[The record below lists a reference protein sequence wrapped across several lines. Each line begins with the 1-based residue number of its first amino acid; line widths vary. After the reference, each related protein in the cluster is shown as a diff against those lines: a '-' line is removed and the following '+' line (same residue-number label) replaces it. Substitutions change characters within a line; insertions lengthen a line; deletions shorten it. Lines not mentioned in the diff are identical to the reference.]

1 MHCGVSAVVLFAGP
15 CSSLCCLC
23 YSSCLYHAGS
33 PALKQ
38 QLRADISGL
47 KPRVQAN
54 FVRNTAATRGTASA
68 DAPAFASQGS
78 AAFYAL
84 CSQYCDIA
92 HMCLPYPTAPHVL
105 APEEDS
111 ALLHMAQ
118 HLVARM
124 DTVRRNNERIKS
136 EEVQPGAL
144 FFRFSFFLAF
154 RQLCACCAPQLQAAI
169 MLPHA
174 ACQPGGSGSNYTFA
188 RC

>member
-1 MHCGVSAVVLFAGP
+1 MHCGVSAVVLLAGP

-23 YSSCLYHAGS
+23 HSSCLCHAGS

-38 QLRADISGL
+38 QLRADVSGL

-54 FVRNTAATRGTASA
+54 FVRSTAATPGTASA

-92 HMCLPYPTAPHVL
+92 HTCLPYPTAPHVL

-144 FFRFSFFLAF
+144 LFVFFHSCVASTVRVLPTTAAGCDHASPCCLPAWGLWQ
-154 RQLCACCAPQLQAAI
+154 QLYF
-169 MLPHA
+169 
-174 ACQPGGSGSNYTFA
+174 G
-188 RC
+188 